1 MKNHS
6 HFVSRWVWAA
16 SVLLALTL
24 TGCDFGQNNSAASED
39 MQSSFAND
47 TTAKVTMWYPSG
59 AEYNDAL
66 NDAISRFQQTYPN
79 VTFKIVKKAGL
90 DIYQS
95 YLIALNDDNS
105 RPDLAIVDHVYIP
118 NLAFEDQVANI
129 GELSAGDGVESNFP
143 STLYSANSYNG
154 SAYGL
159 PLSANTVVLMGNMD
173 ILNAAGIAT
182 MPKTY
187 SELLADCQAIKE
199 KTSYTPFAQPINE
212 TFCAMGFSSY
222 VAREKGQMVS
232 DDYKTVQ
239 LDSPNVK
246 KAVNDWVG
254 LSKYASQNEYE
265 EGKFYGGGVGF
276 IEMGSWN
283 LAKVSQGETS
293 FKLGLSEMVT
303 IDSET
308 PNYSG
313 LGLYSM
319 VIAKKS
325 AVKQAT
331 YRFSKFLATDK
342 TFQMAF
348 AKVKALLPVTK
359 DALADDYYA
368 KNQYLSCFATQL
380 TKVAPRPG
388 TPVWST
394 LEQQIVNML
403 YGAVTA
409 SDSAGVDAAI
419 ESAQKKSQEA
429 TNRKFNG

>member
-6 HFVSRWVWAA
+6 LLTSRGALAA
-16 SVLLALTL
+16 SLLLSLAI
-24 TGCDFGQNNSAASED
+24 TGCSFGQGGSDISED
-39 MQSSFAND
+39 IQSSFNAD
-47 TTAKVTMWYPSG
+47 TSAKVTLWYPSG
-59 AEYNDAL
+59 AEYNAALDDAVT
-66 NDAISRFQQTYPN
+66 RFQQTYPN

-129 GELSAGDGVESNFP
+129 TELSHGDGVASNFP

-173 ILNAAGIAT
+173 ILNAAGISA

-187 SELLADCQAIKE
+187 SEFLADCEAIKQ
-199 KTSYTPFAQPINE
+199 KTNYTPFAQPINE

-232 DDYKTVQ
+232 DDYKTIQ
-239 LDSPNVK
+239 LNTPNVK
-246 KAVNDWVG
+246 KAVNDWVS

-265 EGKFYGGGVGF
+265 EGKFYGGSIGF
-276 IEMGSWN
+276 VEMGSWN
-283 LAKVSQGETS
+283 LAKVTQGETS
-293 FKLGLSEMVT
+293 FKLGLSEMVS
-303 IDSET
+303 IDPAT

-325 AVKQAT
+325 AVKQAA
-331 YRFSKFLATDK
+331 YVFSKFLATDK

-348 AKVKALLPVTK
+348 AKVKALLPVTSE
-359 DALADDYYA
+359 ALSDDYYA
-368 KNQYLSCFATQL
+368 KDQYLSYFATQL
-380 TKVAPRPG
+380 TKVAPRPA
-388 TPVWST
+388 TPIWST

-409 SDSAGVDAAI
+409 SDSAGIDAAI
-419 ESAQKKSQEA
+419 ETAQTKSQEA
-429 TNRKFNG
+429 TDRKFNG

>member
-6 HFVSRWVWAA
+6 LLTSRGALAA
-16 SVLLALTL
+16 SLLLSMAI
-24 TGCDFGQNNSAASED
+24 TGCTFGQNSSGSSED
-39 MQSSFAND
+39 IQSSFATD
-47 TTAKVTMWYPSG
+47 SSAKITLWYPSG
-59 AEYNDAL
+59 TEYNTAL
-66 NDAISRFQQTYPN
+66 TDAITRFQLTYPN
-79 VTFKIVKKAGL
+79 VTFKVVKKAGL

-105 RPDLAIVDHVYIP
+105 RPDLAVVDHVYIP

-129 GELSAGDGVESNFP
+129 TELSHDDGVASNFP

-173 ILNAAGIAT
+173 ILNAAGISA
-182 MPKTY
+182 MPTTY
-187 SELLADCQAIKE
+187 SEFLADCEAIKQ

-239 LDSPNVK
+239 LNTPNVK
-246 KAVNDWVG
+246 KAVNDWVS
-254 LSKYASQNEYE
+254 LSKYASHNEYE
-265 EGKFYGGGVGF
+265 EGKFYTGSIGF
-276 IEMGSWN
+276 VEMGSWN
-283 LAKVSQGETS
+283 LAKVTQGETS
-293 FKLGLSEMVT
+293 FKLGLSEMVS

-325 AVKQAT
+325 AVKQAS
-331 YRFSKFLATDK
+331 YAFSKFLATDK

-348 AKVKALLPVTK
+348 AKVKSLLPVTSE
-359 DALADDYYA
+359 ALSDDYYA
-368 KNQYLSCFATQL
+368 KDQYLSYFATQL

-409 SDSAGVDAAI
+409 TDSAGIDAAI
-419 ESAQKKSQEA
+419 ATAQTKSQEA
-429 TNRKFNG
+429 TDRKFNG